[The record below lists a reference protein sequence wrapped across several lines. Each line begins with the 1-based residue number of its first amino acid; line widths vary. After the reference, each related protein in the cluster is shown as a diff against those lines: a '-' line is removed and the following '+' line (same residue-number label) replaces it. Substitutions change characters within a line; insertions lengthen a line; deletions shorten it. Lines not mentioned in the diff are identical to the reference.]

1 MPCQLCNSSNHTL
14 RNCNSQIGINIAENA
29 ENFILQHK
37 FQINDHVEY
46 LIHLTKPALSFINK
60 KLNLPYNGC
69 KATLV
74 YTIIRKYFR
83 DDTQFDQFRNI
94 SALEMWRIHSA
105 YTDFNHRYTLLQTP
119 IHETQMLPM
128 NIRSMIDSFYEARY
142 GIRRYGV
149 PIAMYYVRLNE
160 IARENIDQLSLYE
173 RELRQGQSPEQAANR
188 EAVSVRQAQHSAQLA
203 AVAQA
208 VASQAEIINPDN
220 YTFNYMFRILLTRLL
235 SIRAPNQNQ
244 NPQSHLKK
252 LSFHV
257 ETDSSLEQAKECF
270 ICSEE
275 APHAKLGCT
284 HEYCIDCLFGTAK
297 ARTKSFICCAVC
309 RAEIDVV
316 QVGTTETKTDLL
328 QKISAV

>member
-29 ENFILQHK
+29 ENFILQNK
-37 FQINDHVEY
+37 FQINDQVEY

-60 KLNLPYNGC
+60 KLNLPYNGP

-83 DDTQFDQFRNI
+83 DATQFDQFRSI
-94 SALEMWRIHSA
+94 SALEISRIHRA
-105 YTDFNHRYTLLQTP
+105 YTDFNHQYTLQQSP

-128 NIRSMIDSFYEARY
+128 NIRSMIDAFYEARY
-142 GIRRYGV
+142 GVRRYGV
-149 PIAMYYVRLNE
+149 PLAMYYVRLNQ

-173 RELRQGQSPEQAANR
+173 RELRRGESPEQAANR
-188 EAVSVRQAQHSAQLA
+188 EAVTA
-203 AVAQA
+203 AQA
-208 VASQAEIINPDN
+208 AQQGQPAAAQAAQISIADI
-220 YTFNYMFRILLTRLL
+220 TFNHMFGILVTRLL
-235 SIRAPNQNQ
+235 SLNRIP

-270 ICSEE
+270 MCCEE
-275 APHAKLGCT
+275 RPHAKLGCS